1 MDKTYNLFSTQQ
13 LTEKIIVTPGN
24 FDNINLL
31 IKNKLQK
38 KMGE

>member
-24 FDNINLL
+24 FDNNQL
-31 IKNKLQK
+31 IDKNKLQK
-38 KMGE
+38 KNG